1 MDIILYTRV
10 SSLGQVHDGES
21 LTAQRERLTTWATTN
36 GHTIIASFED
46 AGISGATVAA
56 RPAIQD
62 AVALACRHRGSAL
75 VVCALSRL
83 ARCTL
88 EALQIGD
95 RLNKAGARLIS
106 LSEAVDTST
115 ATGKLLWT
123 LLAAVA
129 EWERS
134 VNNERTLE
142 VLGSMRRRRLRI
154 SGALPYGWALA
165 PDGESLI
172 PVESEQVVLAD
183 MQRQRAKG
191 KSYSAIA
198 ADLEARG
205 IPTKQGRPTWLP
217 KVIRQVLVREASI
230 ASAA

>member
-1 MDIILYTRV
+1 MDLILYTRV
-10 SSLGQVHDGES
+10 SSPGQVQDGES
-21 LTAQRERLTTWATTN
+21 LTAQRERLEAWASAN
-36 GHTIIASFED
+36 SHTVIARFED

-75 VVCALSRL
+75 VVTALSRL

-134 VNNERTLE
+134 VNNERTIE
-142 VLGSMRRRRLRI
+142 VLDSMRRRRLRI
-154 SGALPYGWALA
+154 SGALPYGWALG
-165 PDGESLI
+165 PDGEALVPI
-172 PVESEQVVLAD
+172 PAEQAVLAD
-183 MQRQRAKG
+183 MQRQRAEG
-191 KSYSAIA
+191 RSYAAIA
-198 ADLEARG
+198 ADLDARG
-205 IPTKQGRPTWLP
+205 IRTKQGRLNWLP
-217 KVIRQVLVREASI
+217 RTVRQILLREAGI
-230 ASAA
+230 TAAA

>member
-1 MDIILYTRV
+1 MDLVIYTRV
-10 SSLGQVHDGES
+10 SSICAAQDGES
-21 LTAQRERLTTWATTN
+21 LTAQRERLTAWAATN
-36 GHTIIASFED
+36 GHTIIAHYED

-88 EALQIGD
+88 EALQIGE

-134 VNNERTLE
+134 VNNERTIE
-142 VLGSMRRRRLRI
+142 VLDSMRRRRLRI
-154 SGALPYGWALA
+154 SGAIPYGWALA
-165 PDGESLI
+165 PDNASLI
-172 PVESEQVVLAD
+172 PIPEEQAVLAD
-183 MQRQRAKG
+183 MQRQRAEG

-198 ADLEARG
+198 ADLDARG
-205 IPTKQGRPTWLP
+205 ILTKQGRSHWMP
-217 KVIRQVLVREASI
+217 KIIRQVLQREAAI

>member
-1 MDIILYTRV
+1 MDIIIYTRV
-10 SSLGQVHDGES
+10 SSLGQAQDGES
-21 LTAQRERLTTWATTN
+21 LTAQRERLTAWAAAN
-36 GHTIIASFED
+36 GHTIIAHFED

-62 AVALACRHRGSAL
+62 AVAMACRHRGSAL

-88 EALQIGD
+88 EALQIGE

-106 LSEAVDTST
+106 LSEAVDTSS
-115 ATGKLLWT
+115 ATGKLLWV

-134 VNNERTLE
+134 INNERTLS
-142 VLGSMRRRRLRI
+142 VLDSMRRRRLRI

-165 PDGESLI
+165 PDGESLV
-172 PVESEQVVLAD
+172 PVESEQTVLID
-183 MQRQRAKG
+183 MQRQRAAG
-191 KSYSAIA
+191 RSYAAIA
-198 ADLEARG
+198 ADLDARG
-205 IPTKQGRPTWLP
+205 ILTKQGRSHWMP
-217 KVIRQVLVREASI
+217 KIVRQVLLREASI